1 MSVLVDQLA
10 ETTRGSVACVAT
22 SEDGGE
28 ELWPPVVRGL
38 ELQGNGIGN
47 GGFGVLQW
55 YASKM
60 PGMLKLD
67 LEDNDI
73 TVSVF
78 AASTHTS

>member
-1 MSVLVDQLA
+1 M
-10 ETTRGSVACVAT
+10 ACVAT

-73 TVSVF
+73 TVSGRDTNPNSHELTPH
-78 AASTHTS
+78 AT